1 MDRIYEI
8 GEICL
13 DGFELVKYLGYEEDE
28 EDCYHILQSLT
39 RGKIYSSAVFGP
51 FQIKDIADYERIVR
65 LWNLNEKTSLAH
77 LDQMYENL
85 KEFCSN
91 IEVPIGFEIFNDIEG
106 AVHILNKNKSED
118 YYKQFIDK
126 IKIDYYQ
133 LDNELYRNMMKEYI
147 LSKCK

>member
-1 MDRIYEI
+1 MDRFEI
-8 GEICL
+8 GDIVL

-51 FQIKDIADYERIVR
+51 FQIKDTADYERIVR

-85 KEFCSN
+85 KEFCYK

-106 AVHILNKNKSED
+106 VVHILNKNKSED

-126 IKIDYYQ
+126 IKIDVYQ
-133 LDNELYRNMMKEYI
+133 LNNELYRNMMKEYI